1 MSKTPF
7 VDALVQES
15 LPIWQQCLDSDFL
28 RGLEAGTLDEDC
40 FKGYIVDDSL
50 YLREYARVFAWGM
63 TKAQTMAAMR
73 NYYSLLSFVNENE
86 DVARLQYLP
95 TMVCATTTSST
106 PRPRSTAVPA
116 TSSTGTSCTATT
128 VPPP

>member
-63 TKAQTMAAMR
+63 TKAQTRAA
-73 NYYSLLSFVNENE
+73 
-86 DVARLQYLP
+86 
-95 TMVCATTTSST
+95 CATTTPCSPS
-106 PRPRSTAVPA
+106 
-116 TSSTGTSCTATT
+116 
-128 VPPP
+128 

>member
-40 FKGYIVDDSL
+40 FKGYIP
-50 YLREYARVFAWGM
+50 ACTCGN
-63 TKAQTMAAMR
+63 TPGC
-73 NYYSLLSFVNENE
+73 
-86 DVARLQYLP
+86 LP
-95 TMVCATTTSST
+95 GV
-106 PRPRSTAVPA
+106 
-116 TSSTGTSCTATT
+116 
-128 VPPP
+128 